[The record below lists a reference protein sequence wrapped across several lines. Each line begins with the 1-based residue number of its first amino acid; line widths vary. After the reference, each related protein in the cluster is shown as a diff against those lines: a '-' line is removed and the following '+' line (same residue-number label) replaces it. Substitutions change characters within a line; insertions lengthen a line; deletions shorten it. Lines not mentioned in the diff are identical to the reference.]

1 MIPST
6 FCLYLILLSG
16 GKMLVRKIHSEVF
29 IVMLAI
35 AAVPAS
41 NGFQERIFSACTW
54 SDDPLR
60 QMQSDGEFERSL
72 LLSINDT
79 LADVLDE

>member
-1 MIPST
+1 
-6 FCLYLILLSG
+6 
-16 GKMLVRKIHSEVF
+16 
-29 IVMLAI
+29 MLAI
-35 AAVPAS
+35 AAVAVPAS

-54 SDDPLR
+54 FDDPLR

-79 LADVLDE
+79 LADALDE